1 MRRQRSPLRAAT
13 VGAAALALTAA
24 ACQDDE
30 PAASSPTEEPHV
42 GAPAEFVTRPE
53 LTPPLIEVET
63 SGQVDP
69 ADDDLMLVAPKG
81 EESPMNSLLIADA
94 EGEPVWIQDTDGK
107 SYDFRVQQ
115 YEGEPVLTY
124 WRGES
129 REQGYGIG
137 EFVILDTSYE
147 EIATVTT
154 KGTKADLHEMTITDD
169 GTAFLVSYPTV
180 GGQDLTELDGPRDG
194 YVLDG
199 VIQEIDIAT
208 GEVLWEWSAL
218 DHVELSETLNKF
230 EYREKQ
236 DGSKEQPFD
245 YFHINSVTEDGDHL
259 LASARST
266 HAIYRIDRRTGEVDW
281 TLGGSASDFEMDDD
295 AVFAWQHDAQ
305 RQPDGTITL
314 FDNESSPAVGE
325 ESRGMR
331 LDVDTET
338 MTARVVT
345 EYLPPDGRLAP
356 SQGNLQV
363 RENGNVVIGWGSEPF
378 YSEYTA
384 DGELLTDWQFS
395 GGQSYRAYRF
405 PWRGQPS
412 EPPAMVVEDG
422 TAWVS
427 WNGATD
433 VASWRFLAGADADSA
448 TEVATVERDGFETS
462 AEVPDEPYVAVE
474 ALDADGEVLAT
485 AEPEAASDGS

>member
-1 MRRQRSPLRAAT
+1 MKHQRSPWQVAIA
-13 VGAAALALTAA
+13 GAAALVLTAT

-30 PAASSPTEEPHV
+30 PAASSPTETPEV
-42 GAPAEFVTRPE
+42 GEAAEFVTRPD
-53 LTPPLIEVET
+53 LTPPLIDIEA
-63 SGQVDP
+63 SGQLDP
-69 ADDDLMLVAPKG
+69 ADDDLTFVAPKG

-115 YEGEPVLTY
+115 YQGEPVLTY

-129 REQGYGIG
+129 RDQGYGVG
-137 EFVILDTSYE
+137 EFVILDASYA

-154 KGTKADLHEMTITDD
+154 PDAAADLHELTITDD
-169 GTAFLVSYPTV
+169 GTAFVVSYPTV
-180 GGQDLTELDGPRDG
+180 GGQDLTEFEGPEDG

-199 VIQEIDIAT
+199 VIHEIDIAT

-218 DHVELSETLNKF
+218 DHVELSETMNKL
-230 EYREKQ
+230 EYRDNQ
-236 DGSKEQPFD
+236 DGSEDQPFD

-266 HAIYRIDRRTGEVDW
+266 HAIYRIDRDTGELDW
-281 TLGGSASDFEMDDD
+281 TLGGSASDFEMDDA

-314 FDNESSPAVGE
+314 FDNQSSPAVGE
-325 ESRGMR
+325 QSRGLR

-338 MTARVVT
+338 MTASIVT

-378 YSEYTA
+378 YSEYTEA
-384 DGELLTDWQFS
+384 GELLTDWQFS
-395 GGQSYRAYRF
+395 GGQSYRAYRL
-405 PWRGQPS
+405 PWTGRPS
-412 EPPAMVVEDG
+412 EPPVMVVEDD
-422 TAWVS
+422 TATVS
-427 WNGATD
+427 WNGATE
-433 VASWRFLAGADADSA
+433 VTSWRFIAGADAESA
-448 TEVATVERDGFETS
+448 TEIDTVERDGFESS
-462 AEVPDEPYVAVE
+462 AELPDEPYVAAE
-474 ALDADGEVLAT
+474 ALDADGQVLAT
-485 AEPEAASDGS
+485 AEPEATAGES